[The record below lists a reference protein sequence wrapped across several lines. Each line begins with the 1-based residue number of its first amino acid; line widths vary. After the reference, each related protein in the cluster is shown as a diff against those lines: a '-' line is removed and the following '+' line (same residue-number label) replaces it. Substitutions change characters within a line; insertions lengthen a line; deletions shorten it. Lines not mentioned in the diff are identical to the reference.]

1 MWRAYNVG
9 PGRFLWYAELSI
21 EKQGDTSL
29 KIIQPFGP
37 RTKQRGTVMESTR
50 PTAEIFSCS
59 ESACVLTF
67 KTEAE
72 ADAHMD
78 SGKHIR
84 ELESESL
91 YDNIRKKWAEK
102 VTGVSLVSHVREPN
116 AIPEVQTSSSSIN
129 SRRSPG
135 WALKTTKKPAR
146 MEVHVKVNLVL
157 LVQKFDA
164 GARSKLKADPIQVSH
179 EVKFAKDAN
188 GHSLFKPEEWRAE
201 QRISSFF
208 SRLSA
213 MQRQRQTKE
222 VENHY
227 EEVQEEDLE
236 ALESE
241 IFLESLRNTVLHDIS
256 TPYHP
261 IKVGSR
267 NVCELSRTTLKVAEL
282 RKKSEILQLAV
293 DRPPS
298 RKKSFIKPLETYAKT
313 CTCLKILK
321 RCS

>member
-37 RTKQRGTVMESTR
+37 RTKQWGTVMESTR

-59 ESACVLTF
+59 ESGCVLTF

-91 YDNIRKKWAEK
+91 YDTIRKKWAEK
-102 VTGVSLVSHVREPN
+102 VTGVNLVSHVREPN
-116 AIPEVQTSSSSIN
+116 AVPEVQPSSSSIN
-129 SRRSPG
+129 SRRLPG

-146 MEVHVKVNLVL
+146 MEDHVKAY

-164 GARSKLKADPIQVSH
+164 GARTGLKADPVQVSH
-179 EVKFAKDAN
+179 EMKFAKDAN
-188 GHSLFKPEEWRAE
+188 GHSFFKPEEWRTA
-201 QRISSFF
+201 QQINSFF

-213 MQRQRQTKE
+213 MQRQRQKE
-222 VENHY
+222 VEDHD

-267 NVCELSRTTLKVAEL
+267 NVCELSRTKKLNTLKVAEL
-282 RKKSEILQLAV
+282 REICEILQLAV

-298 RKKSFIKPLETYAKT
+298 RKKSFIKPLETYAKA
-313 CTCLKILK
+313 CTCLKLLK
-321 RCS
+321 RCN

>member
-78 SGKHIR
+78 SGKHII

-91 YDNIRKKWAEK
+91 YDRKKWAEK
-102 VTGVSLVSHVREPN
+102 VTGVNLVSHVREPN
-116 AIPEVQTSSSSIN
+116 AVPEVQLSSSSIN

-146 MEVHVKVNLVL
+146 MEVHVKVNLV
-157 LVQKFDA
+157 QKFDV

-201 QRISSFF
+201 QRIK
-208 SRLSA
+208 R
-213 MQRQRQTKE
+213 R
-222 VENHY
+222 
-227 EEVQEEDLE
+227 
-236 ALESE
+236 
-241 IFLESLRNTVLHDIS
+241 
-256 TPYHP
+256 
-261 IKVGSR
+261 
-267 NVCELSRTTLKVAEL
+267 
-282 RKKSEILQLAV
+282 
-293 DRPPS
+293 
-298 RKKSFIKPLETYAKT
+298 
-313 CTCLKILK
+313 CL
-321 RCS
+321 